1 MGSFRIQPD
10 GTRIIGWG
18 DIPGAGF
25 TEVDVDGNDLADLT
39 FPDGNTTYRA
49 LKVPL
54 GAFDL
59 GVLRSTAGIP

>member
-1 MGSFRIQPD
+1 MGSFRILPD
-10 GTRIIGWG
+10 GSRVIGWG

-25 TEVDVDGNDLADLT
+25 SEIDLDGHDLADLT

-59 GVLRSTAGIP
+59 GVLRSTAGLP